1 MAKMR
6 TVVYCA
12 TRFGRTWR
20 MPMMVD
26 IMTRTPSTVG
36 VVKLSSNVPTI
47 GIETMP
53 PTTVSKRSQ
62 RSYEEEQHRI
72 DD

>member
-1 MAKMR
+1 
-6 TVVYCA
+6 
-12 TRFGRTWR
+12 
-20 MPMMVD
+20 MMVD

-53 PTTVSKRSQ
+53 PTTVSERSQ